1 MKFVCKDIKNPSTG
15 NENSYVFLQKKL
27 KRNRP
32 LAVFLNTTNTYI
44 KNLQEK
50 HKGTL
55 KNCPAAEINQQRGS
69 ISERTRKCLPPLC
82 HIIAAVLTLFSKV
95 SLI

>member
-32 LAVFLNTTNTYI
+32 FAVFLNTTNTYI

-55 KNCPAAEINQQRGS
+55 KNCPAADSSAARLFDGY
-69 ISERTRKCLPPLC
+69 LC
-82 HIIAAVLTLFSKV
+82 HSFRFLDRLERKTRRTNEVNSTT
-95 SLI
+95 

>member
-32 LAVFLNTTNTYI
+32 FAVFLNTTNTYI

-55 KNCPAAEINQQRGS
+55 KNCPAAFSSAARLDV
-69 ISERTRKCLPPLC
+69 RKDTQVPD
-82 HIIAAVLTLFSKV
+82 TL
-95 SLI
+95 